1 MKNCIVSFGNG
12 AWYPRGVQRLKE
24 SCEKF
29 GVEFILLTEYC
40 DFIPHHSGIPY
51 GFKPALIHHA
61 FHWDYENVIWIDSS
75 GWLQHDPS
83 PIFDIIE
90 KVGYFILNNHGQFN
104 NWWCKD
110 AQLNHFGFTREQ
122 ARTQPH
128 AVGGLVGFNRN
139 CPYFKE
145 YYDFQHL
152 YKGQWN
158 NDNRTESDSDEC
170 KGSRHDQSVLSL
182 IVAKHG
188 LKLHDQ
194 KGFVTFAPEVL
205 DGIVA
210 MRGM

>member
-12 AWYPRGVQRLKE
+12 AWYPRGVERLRE

-29 GVEFILLTEYC
+29 GVDLLSATEYYAW
-40 DFIPHHSGIPY
+40 IPLHSVIPY
-51 GFKPALIHHA
+51 GFKPALIARA
-61 FHWDYENVIWIDSS
+61 FGLGYDNVLWIDSS
-75 GWLQHDPS
+75 GWLQHDPT

-90 KVGYFILNNHGQFN
+90 KEGYFILNNHGQFN
-104 NWWCKD
+104 NWWCND
-110 AQLNHFGFTREQ
+110 AQLSHFGYTREQ
-122 ARTQPH
+122 ARTQRH

-145 YYDFQHL
+145 YYDLQHL

-158 NDNRTESDSDEC
+158 NDNRTESQSDEC

-182 IVAKHG
+182 IVAKHE